1 MTPATTTSS
10 EPSPVNVLVVDDVYD
25 NLVALEAVIARPDVH
40 VLTASSGSAALELML
55 TREIAVAVIDVHM
68 PVMSGFE
75 LAELMRGSPRTS
87 HVPIIFVTAEPHD
100 QTRLFRGYEAGA
112 VDFLNKPLEPHVI
125 RGKVDVF
132 VRLFRQ
138 QLELAGQISRL
149 REALELNEQFVAVL
163 GHDLR
168 SPLSAITMAA
178 TLIREHSTEPFVDK
192 SAKRI
197 LRGSNRMARMI
208 DHLLLFARARSGQM
222 PLIAP
227 REVSLAKLVETALED
242 CDAQQ
247 RDRVEIQVEGDVEGT
262 WDPDRL
268 GQVTANLITN
278 ALRHGLR
285 DGSVRVDL
293 DGRNKDE
300 VCLMVVNEGTIAD
313 DLLPGIFEP
322 FRSSSGGLGLGLFI
336 VRSFVEA
343 HGGTVEVW
351 SPPSEGTSFR
361 VRLPRHT
368 APGGAQD

>member
-1 MTPATTTSS
+1 MNSATTTSS
-10 EPSPVNVLVVDDVYD
+10 DCSPVNVLVVDDVHD
-25 NLVALEAVIARPDVH
+25 NLVALEAVIARSDVH

-112 VDFLNKPLEPHVI
+112 VDFLNKPREPHVI

-138 QLELAGQISRL
+138 QLELAGQVSRL
-149 REALELNEQFVAVL
+149 REALELNEKFVAVL

-178 TLIREHSTEPFVDK
+178 TLIREQSAEPFVDK
-192 SAKRI
+192 SARRI
-197 LRGSNRMARMI
+197 LRAGNRMARMI

-222 PLIAP
+222 PPIAP
-227 REVSLAKLVETALED
+227 REVSLAKLVQTVLED
-242 CDAQQ
+242 CETE
-247 RDRVEIQVEGDVEGT
+247 RCDRVEVQVEGDVEGT

-268 GQVTANLITN
+268 AQVTANLITN

-300 VCLMVVNEGTIAD
+300 VCLMVANEGTIAE
-313 DLLPGIFEP
+313 DLLPEIFEP

-336 VRSFVEA
+336 VRSFVNA
-343 HGGTVEVW
+343 HGGTVEVR
-351 SPPSEGTSFR
+351 SPPREGTCFR

-368 APGGAQD
+368 APG